1 MDPLFNERCADA
13 MILESKCR
21 SMHSLYQELTNL
33 SLPWTMQM
41 LFPWEKFCLR
51 FTDDDLRLTIR
62 FIKDEKRKG
71 NPVRSFNFR
80 TFISGPDSLNFFAE
94 DLAQARAYARIAPVT
109 FKDRVMEGRP
119 KQERREN
126 VRTPGQVLAAAEAF
140 AKFREF
146 SKSL

>member
-1 MDPLFNERCADA
+1 
-13 MILESKCR
+13 
-21 SMHSLYQELTNL
+21 MHNLYQELTGL

-94 DLAQARAYARIAPVT
+94 DLAQARAYARIPPVT
-109 FKDRVMEGRP
+109 PRDKILAASGRSKP
-119 KQERREN
+119 DREN
-126 VRTPGQVLAAAEAF
+126 VRTPDQVIAAAEAF
-140 AKFREF
+140 KKFREYA
-146 SKSL
+146 KTL